1 MTPQERDLITALLA
15 RLQQQGGQARD
26 PEADALICQATGAQ
40 PDAAYLLV
48 QTVLIQDMALHDAQ
62 NRIAELERKTG
73 DQPAAPPAAPSFLL
87 PRTTQGQSPNQAPDQ
102 SQGSN
107 VPSAGPWGAAP
118 ASASEPPRREPVW
131 SQNHAAAPPQP
142 AAPPPSPAY
151 GYAPPSYG
159 YGPAYGGYGPQMLM
173 GGGGGFLRQAAMTAA
188 GVVGGSLLFQGIHS
202 MFSPT
207 YGSGFMSGM
216 PMQPGI
222 SETVINNYNNDPA
235 TNDPNTSYDT
245 GQNNDP
251 ASTQADFTDNQD
263 YGSDSGQDLG
273 GQDFGSNDSGSF
285 DV

>member
-26 PEADALICQATGAQ
+26 PEADALIRQATGAQ
-40 PDAAYLLV
+40 PDAGYLLV

-73 DQPAAPPAAPSFLL
+73 DQPASPQAAPSFLP
-87 PRTTQGQSPNQAPDQ
+87 PRANQNQSSVPN
-102 SQGSN
+102 
-107 VPSAGPWGAAP
+107 AGPWGAAP
-118 ASASEPPRREPVW
+118 TSAAEPPPRRDAVW
-131 SQNHAAAPPQP
+131 SQNTAPPQQ
-142 AAPPPSPAY
+142 AAPSPGYATPPAY

-202 MFSPT
+202 MFAPT

-222 SETVINNYNNDPA
+222 SETVVNNYYNDPSNTA
-235 TNDPNTSYDT
+235 YDSTQNSDP
-245 GQNNDP
+245 G
-251 ASTQADFTDNQD
+251 ATQADFSDNQD
-263 YGSDSGQDLG
+263 YGSDSGQDSG
-273 GQDFGSNDSGSF
+273 GNDGGSF